1 MWSSL
6 QPLCRGYCGDRALA
20 QHTLK
25 PFSSHFLFSHQQ
37 GMIFEKL
44 RICSMPQFV
53 RFVHDLPP
61 LRKHPDVVVKD
72 LRFGTIPVKLYQ
84 PKASTSGLR
93 PGIVFYHGG
102 GGILGSLSKSP
113 FLRSFAWSV
122 MSQSTA
128 GWTHLSAGGGPPVI
142 FPGSQSCYY
151 DQGTPG
157 QLLGPRS
164 YTYVYISYIYIKGF
178 SGGSDSKASAC
189 NVGNPGLIPGLGRSP
204 GEGNGNAL

>member
-6 QPLCRGYCGDRALA
+6 QPLCRGYCGGRALA

-25 PFSSHFLFSHQQ
+25 RFSSHFLFSHQQ
-37 GMIFEKL
+37 GLIFEKL

-53 RFVHDLPP
+53 RFVHYLLP
-61 LRKHPDVVVKD
+61 LKKHPDVVVKD

-84 PKASTSGLR
+84 PKAPASGLR

-113 FLRSFAWSV
+113 FLRSLAQ

-128 GWTHLSAGGGPPVI
+128 RWTHLSAGGGTPII
-142 FPGSQSCYY
+142 FLGSQSCYY
-151 DQGTPG
+151 GQGTPG
-157 QLLGPRS
+157 QLPGPRS
-164 YTYVYISYIYIKGF
+164 YTYVYIP
-178 SGGSDSKASAC
+178 C
-189 NVGNPGLIPGLGRSP
+189 CC
-204 GEGNGNAL
+204 